1 MHPKYIATAIAVA
14 LGAAV
19 AIPAAVSADQHMAGA
34 TMEQRGDALSTSGL
48 QAERRNDMDVPNNA
62 GKEIGEVEKV
72 SRHNGDNELYSIVL
86 AGGFLDI
93 SDRYI
98 ALPLGQTE
106 FRADKLVAND
116 VGPEDKLES
125 RSECRE
131 HVYTEPG
138 DDELVN
144 IARSCGRQAHVAS
157 DAASSPHD
165 SGLGFGS
172 LDVNRDGNLN
182 KGAMGRGKQFADR
195 EKEHGLL
202 RHTLGE
208 ERGLWTG
215 TRLVRFRVIELP
227 ASDWRD
233 EVWV

>member
-116 VGPEDKLES
+116 VAQRMPRACVHRTGGRRVGEHRPKLWQAS
-125 RSECRE
+125 ARRQRCR
-131 HVYTEPG
+131 
-138 DDELVN
+138 
-144 IARSCGRQAHVAS
+144 
-157 DAASSPHD
+157 
-165 SGLGFGS
+165 
-172 LDVNRDGNLN
+172 
-182 KGAMGRGKQFADR
+182 
-195 EKEHGLL
+195 
-202 RHTLGE
+202 
-208 ERGLWTG
+208 
-215 TRLVRFRVIELP
+215 
-227 ASDWRD
+227 
-233 EVWV
+233 